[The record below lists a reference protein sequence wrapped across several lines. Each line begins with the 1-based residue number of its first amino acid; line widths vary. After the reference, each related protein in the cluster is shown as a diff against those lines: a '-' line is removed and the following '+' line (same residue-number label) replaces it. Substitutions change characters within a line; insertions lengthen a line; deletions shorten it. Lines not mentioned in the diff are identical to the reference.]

1 MVDDHSLDW
10 VLGDHLS
17 GVAVDALLPFIA
29 VLDLEEIVWQ
39 AVLAM
44 PERGLEEEHGAG
56 ETYSKYLDPTDAA
69 VAIFPE
75 IVDELPGD
83 GDVGQPLGGRYH
95 LLGRCH
101 AREEGVLLVPGNQS
115 PDLVVHC
122 LFLF

>member
-1 MVDDHSLDW
+1 MVLLGDSCACWPNAGKVRMVDDHSLDW

-69 VAIFPE
+69 VAIFP
-75 IVDELPGD
+75 VTYNSLRT
-83 GDVGQPLGGRYH
+83 LT
-95 LLGRCH
+95 
-101 AREEGVLLVPGNQS
+101 AA
-115 PDLVVHC
+115 
-122 LFLF
+122 